1 MTQMTVNKN
10 EARLPLEHIIFTTPT
25 DEPGCAEDL
34 IGPWKFV
41 VTAMRV
47 ELDVFD
53 KSHGSLIYNFFVAEQ
68 LEVGKRAHRISYT
81 TTLRACRRNVT

>member
-1 MTQMTVNKN
+1 MTVSKN
-10 EARLPLEHIIFTTPT
+10 EARVPLEHIIFTTPT
-25 DEPGCAEDL
+25 DESGCAEDL
-34 IGPWKFV
+34 IAPWKFV

-53 KSHGSLIYNFFVAEQ
+53 KSHGSLINFVVAEQ

>member
-25 DEPGCAEDL
+25 DEPGCAGDL
-34 IGPWKFV
+34 IAPWKFV

-53 KSHGSLIYNFFVAEQ
+53 KSHGSLIIFLLRNNWKSEN
-68 LEVGKRAHRISYT
+68 AHTGSV
-81 TTLRACRRNVT
+81 TLRHYGPVAVT